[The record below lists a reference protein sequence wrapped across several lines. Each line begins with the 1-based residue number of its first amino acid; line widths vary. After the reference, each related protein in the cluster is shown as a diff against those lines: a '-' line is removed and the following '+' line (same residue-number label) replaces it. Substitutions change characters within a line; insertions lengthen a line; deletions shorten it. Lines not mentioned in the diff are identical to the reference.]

1 LYERSGL
8 DAVNLLNVAQLAR
21 ASQSAG
27 LWRDSG
33 GTKIPLPIS
42 QAICRPTAGPLAAN
56 CLPADFV
63 VKNFM
68 SNQGRWSNHH
78 AMWRMIHRPVD
89 GDCAVG
95 NHDSEQFAARLY
107 KGYIKRRKRRI
118 KNVNREN
125 FCCTRFGER
134 LRLKMPCLWEIAL
147 GFQSPSEFTCLVR
160 IHSPWFL
167 VASPLNTSTP
177 KPFNKNIRT
186 WPVSIPA
193 IRLKAPEAVL
203 WPLQGELSNEQHTY

>member
-21 ASQSAG
+21 ASRSAG
-27 LWRDSG
+27 LWCGSG
-33 GTKIPLPIS
+33 VTKRLLLLS
-42 QAICRPTAGPLAAN
+42 LAICRQGGCDGATN
-56 CLPADFV
+56 CLPLNFV

-68 SNQGRWSNHH
+68 SNQGCWSNHH
-78 AMWRMIHRPVD
+78 AMWRMIHQPVD
-89 GDCAVG
+89 GDCAVS
-95 NHDSEQFAARLY
+95 NQDSEQFARRLY
-107 KGYIKRRKRRI
+107 KGCIKRRKRRI

-134 LRLKMPCLWEIAL
+134 LRLKMPCLWEIAW
-147 GFQSPSEFTCLVR
+147 GFQSPSEFTCLIW

-177 KPFNKNIRT
+177 KTIQQKYQDLTGIHPCD
-186 WPVSIPA
+186 PVEGARGRIMA
-193 IRLKAPEAVL
+193 ITRRIK
-203 WPLQGELSNEQHTY
+203 